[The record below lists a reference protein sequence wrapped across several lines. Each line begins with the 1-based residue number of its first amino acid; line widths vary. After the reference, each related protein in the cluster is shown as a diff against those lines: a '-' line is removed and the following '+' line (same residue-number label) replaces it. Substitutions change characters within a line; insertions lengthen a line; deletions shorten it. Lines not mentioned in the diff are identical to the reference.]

1 MQAATSGTAGRTIPP
16 MGSPR
21 RTGSTSITP
30 ISQATTSQLTQHMAQ
45 SMTIDEMRAL
55 HHRAMTDADAK
66 RTELRLVLAS
76 RYRELVGSSDEVIKM
91 KERAQELNDL
101 VKALPQLI
109 AKLTDLAHHVNGGA
123 KDVDPGDAVDPTLTQ
138 EMSVLQLR
146 RELSLLPRTM
156 YRALDGKDVHKATLT
171 LIQLFTLIA
180 QQTDEYPMANE
191 LSRSRTVSFPAQ
203 LDPTLEVQIRMT
215 FLQVQSLPD
224 KIRRIS
230 HGVLAG
236 SASYGLSDGASG
248 ITRSAS
254 ALASLHCLESQ
265 QRGNDRAGWLLT
277 TYFESKAKI
286 LVSLL
291 NQLTV
296 EQAANAEDVLSKIVL
311 ILQFDIIIHPYQIFC
326 LRKFPGS
333 AHIMTTVPLFDMD
346 VVKAKCSKCV
356 RAADVHNFKCRSGT
370 FRI

>member
-1 MQAATSGTAGRTIPP
+1 MQGATSGAGTAGRTIPP

-21 RTGSTSITP
+21 RSTSITP
-30 ISQATTSQLTQHMAQ
+30 ISQTTASQLTQHMAQ

-109 AKLTDLAHHVNGGA
+109 AKLTDLPQHVNGEA
-123 KDVDPGDAVDPTLTQ
+123 KEVDPGDTVDPTLTQ

-146 RELSLLPRTM
+146 RELSLLPRAM
-156 YRALDGKDVHKATLT
+156 YRALDAKDVHKATLT

-180 QQTDEYPMANE
+180 QQTDEYPLANE
-191 LSRSRTVSFPAQ
+191 LSQSRAVSFPH

-236 SASYGLSDGASG
+236 SASYGLSDGALG

-254 ALASLHCLESQ
+254 ALASLHCLESR
-265 QRGNDRAGWLLT
+265 QRGNDRAEWLLT

-311 ILQFDIIIHPYQIFC
+311 ILQFDIIMHPYQIFC
-326 LRKFPGS
+326 LRKFPAS

-356 RAADVHNFKCRSGT
+356 YAADKQNCNCRSGAL
-370 FRI
+370 RI